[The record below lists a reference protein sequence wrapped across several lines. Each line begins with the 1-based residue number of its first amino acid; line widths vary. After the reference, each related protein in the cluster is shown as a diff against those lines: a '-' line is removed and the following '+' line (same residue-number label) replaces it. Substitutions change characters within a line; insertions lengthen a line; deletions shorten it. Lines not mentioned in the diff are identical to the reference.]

1 MGILE
6 KIKEIEAEMARTQ
19 KNKATEYHLGQLKAK
34 LAKYSNLHSP
44 FNVFYDRSQLLE
56 APKGGKKGDG
66 FDVQRQGDARICLIG
81 FPSVGKS
88 TLLSKITSTSSE
100 IADYEFTTL
109 TCKPGIISYKDAKI
123 QLLDLPGIIQGAAE
137 GRGRGRQVIA
147 VAKSCDMIMMI
158 LDATRDNSQKLKLEN
173 ELKSVGIRIN
183 QEPQR
188 ITLTRKKVG
197 GVVINSTVPLTK
209 MDNKLIMSILHQYKI
224 HNCNL
229 LFNEDATVDDLIDVI
244 EGNRKYIK
252 CIYVYN
258 KIDMLPLEE
267 INAIA
272 SGENSVV
279 ISSSKS
285 WNLDILKEYIFQK
298 LEIIRV
304 YTKVRKEKPDFTNP
318 ITLTR
323 QRGSQNVEAVLN
335 QIHKDMIKD
344 FKFALVWG
352 RSTKHNPQRVD
363 LHHKLADEDVIQIAK
378 NS

>member
-34 LAKYSNLHSP
+34 LAK
-44 FNVFYDRSQLLE
+44 SQLLE

>member
-1 MGILE
+1 MGVLE

-34 LAKYSNLHSP
+34 LAKY
-44 FNVFYDRSQLLE
+44 RSQLLE

-88 TLLSKITSTSSE
+88 TLLSKITR
-100 IADYEFTTL
+100 
-109 TCKPGIISYKDAKI
+109 IISYKDAKI

>member
-34 LAKYSNLHSP
+34 LAKY
-44 FNVFYDRSQLLE
+44 RSQLLE
-56 APKGGKKGDG
+56 APKGGKKGEG

-88 TLLSKITSTSSE
+88 TLLSKITNTTSE

-109 TCKPGIISYKDAKI
+109 TCKPGIISYKDSKI
-123 QLLDLPGIIQGAAE
+123 QLLDLPGIIQGASE

-158 LDATRDNSQKLKLEN
+158 LDATRDNSQKIKLEN
-173 ELKSVGIRIN
+173 ELKTVGIRIN

-188 ITLTRKKVG
+188 ITLTRKKTG

-209 MDNKLIMSILHQYKI
+209 LDNKLIMSILHQYKI

-229 LFNEDATVDDLIDVI
+229 LFNEDATVDDLIDII

-267 INAIA
+267 INNIA
-272 SGENSVV
+272 SGENTVV

-285 WNLDILKEYIFQK
+285 WNLDVLKEYIFQK

-323 QRGSQNVEAVLN
+323 QRGSQTVEAVLN

-378 NS
+378 NG

>member
-1 MGILE
+1 MGLLE

-34 LAKYSNLHSP
+34 LAKY
-44 FNVFYDRSQLLE
+44 RSQLLE
-56 APKGGKKGDG
+56 APKAGKKGEG

-88 TLLSKITSTSSE
+88 TLLSKITSTTSE
-100 IADYEFTTL
+100 VADYEFTTL
-109 TCKPGIISYKDAKI
+109 TCKPGNIH
-123 QLLDLPGIIQGAAE
+123 
-137 GRGRGRQVIA
+137 RGNV
-147 VAKSCDMIMMI
+147 D
-158 LDATRDNSQKLKLEN
+158 

-188 ITLTRKKVG
+188 ITLTRKKMG

-209 MDNKLIMSILHQYKI
+209 LDNKLIMSILHQYKI

-229 LFNEDATVDDLIDVI
+229 LFNEDASVDDLIDVI

-258 KIDMLPLEE
+258 KIDMLPIED
-267 INAIA
+267 INKIA
-272 SGENSVV
+272 LCDNTVV

-285 WNLDILKEYIFQK
+285 WNLDVLKEYIFQK

-323 QRGSQNVEAVLN
+323 QRGTQTVEAVLN

>member
-1 MGILE
+1 MGLLE

-34 LAKYSNLHSP
+34 LAKY
-44 FNVFYDRSQLLE
+44 RSQLLE
-56 APKGGKKGDG
+56 APKAGKKGEG

-88 TLLSKITSTSSE
+88 TLLSKITSTTSE
-100 IADYEFTTL
+100 VADYEFTTL
-109 TCKPGIISYKDAKI
+109 TCKPGIISYKDSKI
-123 QLLDLPGIIQGAAE
+123 QLLDLPGIIQGASE

-158 LDATRDNSQKLKLEN
+158 LDATRDDSQKIKLEN
-173 ELKSVGIRIN
+173 ELKSW
-183 QEPQR
+183 
-188 ITLTRKKVG
+188 
-197 GVVINSTVPLTK
+197 
-209 MDNKLIMSILHQYKI
+209 DNKLIMSILHQYKI

-229 LFNEDATVDDLIDVI
+229 LFNEDASR
-244 EGNRKYIK
+244 GNREYIK

-258 KIDMLPLEE
+258 QIDMLPIED
-267 INAIA
+267 INKIA
-272 SGENSVV
+272 LCDNTVV

-285 WNLDILKEYIFQK
+285 WNLDVLKEYIFQK

-304 YTKVRKEKPDFTNP
+304 YTKVRTQ
-318 ITLTR
+318 T
-323 QRGSQNVEAVLN
+323 VEAVLN